1 MHEYLLSSEWVRF
14 AFVLGIAVSMVMYEK
29 RHLTTGSIVVP
40 GYIAVFVL
48 QPLVIV
54 ATFCNALLTYAF
66 VNHLL
71 RRYVLLYGRTK
82 FTILA
87 ITSTVIQMAM
97 MQVSPTASWLWKS
110 DVPLFV
116 GVGYI
121 VPALIAHD
129 MARQGIR
136 RTTTSVL
143 AAGVIVA
150 TPIAI
155 AIFLRVPGVNELA
168 PIDGY
173 GTIAIDG
180 RWTPVAMG
188 LAVIG
193 SWAVAHNH
201 GLRSG
206 GFVGAAF
213 AGMFMG
219 NPVQVAIALVVATI
233 TWLVVTRLLMRHMIL
248 FGRRKFST
256 MLIVSSMLSW
266 WSLWVGDHVFGASW
280 QQNFGVGSL
289 ALTPLLLPGLLAN
302 DAQRTSPRKV
312 LVGLALV
319 ASFTVSTTWWVQTSF
334 ESSTL
339 DLGWKLLA
347 AATATILFW
356 PQLRHLVQ
364 RVADLVTA
372 DRQVVVRLLGRVG
385 AIVRPAPPLG
395 APAAATG
402 GDLAFAGAP
411 ASLAVSSWDA
421 WRDSYPDAA
430 AAAERWIDEQLVPPR
445 RTVPARSDGHLDRA
459 TISILADSLRAM
471 RGPRSSDDRPGRVRP
486 LRRSPLDPN
495 HLVET
500 SSGTAAAEREAHPAT
515 AAVPDIP
522 HLPRTPNIP
531 HTAHSP
537 DASGTEQGSD
547 ASIGSRRAEEVTA

>member
-1 MHEYLLSSEWVRF
+1 VRF
-14 AFVLGIAVSMVMYEK
+14 AFLLGIAVSMVMYEK

-54 ATFCNALLTYAF
+54 ATFANAFVTYAF

-87 ITSTVIQMAM
+87 ITSTVIQMVM
-97 MQVSPTASWLWKS
+97 MQVSPTVSWLWKS

-136 RTTTSVL
+136 KTTTSVL
-143 AAGVIVA
+143 AAGVVVA
-150 TPIAI
+150 TPIAL

-168 PIDGY
+168 PIEGY
-173 GTIAIDG
+173 GSIAIDG
-180 RWTPVAMG
+180 RWIPFAMA
-188 LAVIG
+188 LAVVG

-219 NPVQVAIALVVATI
+219 NPLQVVIALAVAAI
-233 TWLVVTRLLMRHMIL
+233 TWLFVTRVLMRHMIL

-266 WSLWVGDHVFGASW
+266 WSLWIGNHLFGSTW

-302 DAQRTSPRKV
+302 DAQRTSPKKV
-312 LVGLALV
+312 VTGLALV
-319 ASFTVSTTWWVQTSF
+319 ASFTVSTTWWVQTTF
-334 ESSTL
+334 ETSTL
-339 DLGWKLLA
+339 DVGWKLVS

-356 PQLRHLVQ
+356 PQLRALNRRIVALFTVDRLRIAALLD
-364 RVADLVTA
+364 RVRSV
-372 DRQVVVRLLGRVG
+372 
-385 AIVRPAPPLG
+385 VRPAPTPAFT
-395 APAAATG
+395 APRLAAALPSAP
-402 GDLAFAGAP
+402 DLAFTAAEAPVP
-411 ASLAVSSWDA
+411 ASTWEI
-421 WRDSYPDAA
+421 WRLRHPDIA
-430 AAAERWIDEQLVPPR
+430 AAAERWIDDQLHPVR
-445 RTVPARSDGHLDRA
+445 RPAPARSDGHLDRT
-459 TISILADSLRAM
+459 TISMLAASLRSM
-471 RGPRSSDDRPGRVRP
+471 RDPHTFGDRSGRVRP

-500 SSGTAAAEREAHPAT
+500 SSGTAVAQREAHPA
-515 AAVPDIP
+515 APAVPDITIA
-522 HLPRTPNIP
+522 PR
-531 HTAHSP
+531 HVQEV
-537 DASGTEQGSD
+537 GT
-547 ASIGSRRAEEVTA
+547 

>member
-54 ATFCNALLTYAF
+54 ATFVNALMTYAF

-87 ITSTVIQMAM
+87 VTSTTIQMAM
-97 MQVSPTASWLWKS
+97 MQVSPSVSWLWKS

-136 RTTTSVL
+136 KTTTSVL
-143 AAGVIVA
+143 TAGLVVA
-150 TPIAI
+150 TPIAL

-168 PIDGY
+168 PIEGY
-173 GTIAIDG
+173 GAIAIDA
-180 RWTPVAMG
+180 RWTPVAMA
-188 LAVIG
+188 LAVVG
-193 SWAVAHNH
+193 SWAVARNH

-219 NPVQVAIALVVATI
+219 NPLQVVIALVVAAL
-233 TWLVVTRLLMRHMIL
+233 TWLFVTRVLMRHMIL

-266 WSLWVGDHVFGASW
+266 WSLWIGNQVVGPSW
-280 QQNFGVGSL
+280 QQHFGVGSL

-312 LVGLALV
+312 LIGLALV
-319 ASFTVSTTWWVQTSF
+319 SSFTVSATWWIQTTF
-334 ESSTL
+334 ETSTL

-347 AATATILFW
+347 AATTAILFW
-356 PQLRHLVQ
+356 PQL
-364 RVADLVTA
+364 TA
-372 DRQVVVRLLGRVG
+372 LNRWLIGRLTVDRELVVRLLDRARSV
-385 AIVRPAPPLG
+385 VRPDPTPAFTAPLL
-395 APAAATG
+395 AAALPSAA
-402 GDLAFAGAP
+402 DLSLAGAET
-411 ASLAVSSWDA
+411 SLPTSSWEI
-421 WRDSYPDAA
+421 WRLRHPDMA
-430 AAAERWIDEQLVPPR
+430 AAAERWIDDQLQPVR
-445 RTVPARSDGHLDRA
+445 RPDPVRSDRHLDRA
-459 TISILADSLRAM
+459 TVSILAASLRAM
-471 RGPRSSDDRPGRVRP
+471 RDPRISTDRSTRARP
-486 LRRSPLDPN
+486 LRRSPLDPG

-500 SSGTAAAEREAHPAT
+500 SSGTAVAEREAHPT
-515 AAVPDIP
+515 APAVPDNTNERGR
-522 HLPRTPNIP
+522 L
-531 HTAHSP
+531 
-537 DASGTEQGSD
+537 Q
-547 ASIGSRRAEEVTA
+547 EVAT

>member
-48 QPLVIV
+48 QPLVVV

-87 ITSTVIQMAM
+87 ITSTTIQMAM
-97 MQVSPTASWLWKS
+97 MQVSPTATWLWKS

-143 AAGVIVA
+143 AAGLIVA
-150 TPIAI
+150 TPIAL
-155 AIFLRVPGVNELA
+155 AIFLRVPGANELA
-168 PIDGY
+168 PIEGY
-173 GTIAIDG
+173 GVIAIDG
-180 RWTPVAMG
+180 RWTPVAMA
-188 LAVIG
+188 LAVVG
-193 SWAVAHNH
+193 SWAVAHNY

-219 NPVQVAIALVVATI
+219 NPVQVAIALVVAAV
-233 TWLVVTRLLMRHMIL
+233 TWLVVTRVLMRHMIL

-266 WSLWVGDHVFGASW
+266 WSLWIGDRLFGPTW

-319 ASFTVSTTWWVQTSF
+319 ATFTVSTTWWVQTSF

-347 AATATILFW
+347 AATAIILFW
-356 PQLRHLVQ
+356 PQLRTLGGRAVDAV
-364 RVADLVTA
+364 RVDG
-372 DRQVVVRLLGRVG
+372 RLLALVLDRVRS
-385 AIVRPAPPLG
+385 AARPVPAPPL
-395 APAAATG
+395 AVPLASVG
-402 GDLAFAGAP
+402 GE
-411 ASLAVSSWDA
+411 LAVAGVDHASRLVPSWEA

-430 AAAERWIDEQLVPPR
+430 AAAERWIDEQLVPVR
-445 RTVPARSDGHLDRA
+445 RTAPARSDGHLDRA
-459 TISILADSLRAM
+459 TISILADSLRSM
-471 RGPRSSDDRPGRVRP
+471 RGTRPVAGRPGPDRP

-495 HLVET
+495 HMVDT
-500 SSGTAAAEREAHPAT
+500 SSGTAAAEREAHLAA
-515 AAVPDIP
+515 AAVPDNTS
-522 HLPRTPNIP
+522 TPDSTSTP
-531 HTAHSP
+531 GTP
-537 DASGTEQGSD
+537 DAPEIRD
-547 ASIGSRRAEEVTA
+547 ARVDQRRAEEVTT